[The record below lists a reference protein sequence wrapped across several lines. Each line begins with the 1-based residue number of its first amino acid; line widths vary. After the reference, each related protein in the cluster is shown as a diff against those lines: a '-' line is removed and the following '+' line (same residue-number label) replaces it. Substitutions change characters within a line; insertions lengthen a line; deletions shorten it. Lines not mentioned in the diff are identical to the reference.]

1 MGLWELAS
9 LKFAGQAGRLELL
22 AKAEGLVLILKAEF
36 LPHLGTSG
44 FSSKAFNVSWMR
56 LTRIWKVICFD
67 SKSTDLNANHF

>member
-9 LKFAGQAGRLELL
+9 LKFAGQAGGLEIL
-22 AKAEGLVLILKAEF
+22 AKADGLVLILKAEF
-36 LPHLGTSG
+36 LPHLGRSV
-44 FSSKAFNVSWMR
+44 FSIKAFNFSWIR